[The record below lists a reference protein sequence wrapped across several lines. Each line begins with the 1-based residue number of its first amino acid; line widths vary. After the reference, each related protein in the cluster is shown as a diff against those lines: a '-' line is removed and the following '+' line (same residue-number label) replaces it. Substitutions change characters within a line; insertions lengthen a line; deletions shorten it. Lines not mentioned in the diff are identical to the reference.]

1 MGLLRIVVAVMALT
15 RATLSAPAKPSVKY
29 CDSESNVCYASSTVG
44 IGPISYRL
52 AIPNVTASPFDILLQ
67 IVAPKT
73 AQWAG
78 VAFGGHMINNTIAM
92 AWANGNTSVI
102 SSRWASVH
110 EIPEPYEA
118 AEYTVLKGSVTNE
131 THWTVTALCKGCSSW
146 VHDGGSRTVMDPN
159 SPSINL
165 AWAASPYPVGDPA
178 DNYTMLSIHSEHGTF
193 SLDLAS
199 AKTDNFDSYVKT
211 LSE

>member
-1 MGLLRIVVAVMALT
+1 MGPLQITAAILALAGT
-15 RATLSAPAKPSVKY
+15 ALSAPATPSAKY
-29 CDSESNVCYASSTVG
+29 CDPESEVCYSSSTVG
-44 IGPISYRL
+44 IAAISYRL
-52 AIPNVTASPFDILLQ
+52 AIPNVTATPFDLILQ

-78 VAFGGHMINNTIAM
+78 LAFGGRMVNNTIAM

-102 SSRWASVH
+102 SSRWATAH
-110 EIPEPYEA
+110 EIPEPYEE

-131 THWTVTALCKGCSSW
+131 THWTVTALCKGCSTW
-146 VHDGGSRTVMDPN
+146 IHDGGSKTVLDPN

-178 DNYTMLSIHSEHGTF
+178 DNYTMLGIHSEHGTF
-193 SLDLAS
+193 SLDLAG
-199 AKTDNFDSYVKT
+199 ARTDNFDSYLKS
-211 LSE
+211 LLI